1 MKATETGSPWWVDP
15 LSVDCKAAFSSQ
27 SWAGLGCSPIP
38 LLLMIL
44 GSEGLVDSWLIF
56 PWRLLHCVPTRR
68 LSLATCVGFSPHS
81 LKA

>member
-1 MKATETGSPWWVDP
+1 MDP
-15 LSVDCKAAFSSQ
+15 LSVDCKAAFSSR
-27 SWAGLGCSPIP
+27 SWAGLACSAIP

-44 GSEGLVDSWLIF
+44 GSEALMVSQLIF